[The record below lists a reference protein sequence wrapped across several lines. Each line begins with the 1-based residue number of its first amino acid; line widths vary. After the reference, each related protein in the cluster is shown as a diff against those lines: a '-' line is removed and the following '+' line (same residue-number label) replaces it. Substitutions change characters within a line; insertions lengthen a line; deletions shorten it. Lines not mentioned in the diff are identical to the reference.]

1 MEILDEKG
9 RLFGVVNV
17 VDALVVLLVLAVV
30 AAGAVD
36 ALVVLLVLAVV
47 AAGAALVLGSDSTPD
62 DSGEPDLAST
72 HATLD
77 LGTQPEYILAQ
88 LEEGDT
94 YSPGGTDNLTITDVR
109 LEPRTNGDTAAVV
122 RVELETEL
130 GDDDTIQYDGAPP
143 RLGRTLQ
150 VVTDEYLV
158 EGTITDT
165 GDESAI
171 QTTEREVLTVTT
183 VDAETAANIDE
194 GDTFTLRERTLAAV
208 ESVNVYG
215 TDSPDEKRVF
225 LGLTLDARQTE
236 NAAHFAGKRISEG
249 ASIPFRTSEYDLTGE
264 IRRVGTTEP
273 RGDAATR
280 TVTLRIENASPE
292 FADAI
297 EPGMTES
304 VNGVTVAAVTDVDL
318 YERNHPRNVDV
329 TLTADLAVRETPAG
343 VTFKG
348 QTIQYRSRVTLDLG
362 TVTVRATVASL

>member
-30 AAGAVD
+30 AAGA
-36 ALVVLLVLAVV
+36 
-47 AAGAALVLGSDSTPD
+47 ALVLGS
-62 DSGEPDLAST
+62 EPEPEPAEEPNIAST

-77 LGTQPEYILAQ
+77 LGTQPDYIVARLN
-88 LEEGDT
+88 EGDT

-130 GDDDTIQYDGAPP
+130 TDDDTLQYDGAPP

-150 VVTDEYLV
+150 VVTDEYQV
-158 EGTITDT
+158 EGTLTDT

-171 QTTEREVLTVTT
+171 PTTEREVLTTAT
-183 VDAETAANIDE
+183 VDAETATEIDE
-194 GDTFTLRERTLAAV
+194 GDAFTLRERTIATV
-208 ESVNVYG
+208 ESVAVYG
-215 TDSPDEKRVF
+215 TNSPDEKRVH
-225 LGLTLDARQTE
+225 LGLTLEARQTE
-236 NAAHFAGKRISEG
+236 DAAQFAGTRVTEG
-249 ASIPFRTSEYDLTGE
+249 ASLPFRTDDYGLTAAVE
-264 IRRVGTTEP
+264 RVGTTEP

-297 EPGMTES
+297 QAGMTES
-304 VNGVTVAAVTDVDL
+304 ANGNTVAEVTDVDRTAATRVLTTEDGDL
-318 YERNHPRNVDV
+318 YERDHPRNVDV
-329 TLTADLAVRETPAG
+329 VITADLAVRETPSG
-343 VTFKG
+343 ITFKG
-348 QTIQYRSRVTLDLG
+348 RTIQYGSTVTLDLG
-362 TVTVRATVASL
+362 AVTVRAAVGSL